1 MSGTTPGGT
10 SREKLV
16 HRRKVAQRRRV
27 AGVLYRVL
35 LIMGILAFPFITIL
49 ILFTVQFRWW
59 AIFFPTALILL
70 GVLLAWYEYRLYK
83 RL

>member
-10 SREKLV
+10 SCEKIV
-16 HRRKVAQRRRV
+16 HRRKVAHRRRV
-27 AGVLYRVL
+27 AGVIYRVL
-35 LIMGILAFPFITIL
+35 LIMGMLIFPLFVIL